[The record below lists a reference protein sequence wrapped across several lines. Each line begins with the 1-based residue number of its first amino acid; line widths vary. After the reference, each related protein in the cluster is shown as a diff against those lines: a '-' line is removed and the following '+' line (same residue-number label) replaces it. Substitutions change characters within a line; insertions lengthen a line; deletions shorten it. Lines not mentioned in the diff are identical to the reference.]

1 MTTEIDP
8 YEAIVLVARANSSLS
23 TLLGTQID
31 IWHRYGQ
38 DSGDWVLG
46 SQSLIFVPSGG
57 DAERDVNVSNPILN
71 ARCYGDTPFECGQ
84 VWKALNDFVFNQPKR
99 TVVTSN
105 GKALVYYVLPVEGG
119 GMPTLLFDE
128 DIRPNGGM
136 PFYEVALQASVSNLI
151 VT

>member
-1 MTTEIDP
+1 MSTEIDP
-8 YEAIVLVARANSSLS
+8 YEALIVLARANSSITS
-23 TLLGTQID
+23 IVGNRVD

-38 DSGDWVLG
+38 DSGDWGLD

-57 DAERDVNVSNPILN
+57 EAERDLNISNPILN
-71 ARCYGDTPFECGQ
+71 ARCYGDTPFECGK
-84 VWKALNDFVFNQPKR
+84 VWKALNDFMFDQPRR

-105 GKALVYYVLPVEGG
+105 GKALIYYVLPVAGA

-128 DIRPNGGM
+128 DIRANGGM
-136 PFYEVALQASVSNLI
+136 PFYEVPVVASISNRI